1 MMSDYLIIDAHIHTY
16 QSPEIGLQAKEGD
29 THTDYC
35 GTIEEL
41 LTIMEKAGISKAVMV
56 NMTPVV
62 DMRDA
67 ALSKLP
73 EALSEEQRREAER
86 EIDLRMIQRL
96 ERRNLWTCEVARE
109 NPCLVPFIGFDPIMS
124 PELMRK
130 EILDKVKNHGA
141 KGIKFQGAV
150 QRFYPYDRRLWPAYE
165 TAAELGLPVLF
176 HSGGEEPQAQFAL
189 PKHFEEVAS
198 RFPQLTV
205 VLAHLGW
212 GFYPQSISL
221 AESCPNVKFD
231 CSAAIGVTEDEGGLS
246 DEDLLSMIRKIGVQ
260 RVMFGSDYP
269 WFDPIQGV
277 QRLLKLDLTE
287 EERRLIFS
295 ENAIRIYEI

>member
-1 MMSDYLIIDAHIHTY
+1 IIDAHIHTY

-35 GTIEEL
+35 GTIDEL
-41 LTIMEKAGISKAVMV
+41 LNIMEKSGISKAVMM
-56 NMTPVV
+56 NMTPVAG
-62 DMRDA
+62 MRDL
-67 ALSKLP
+67 ALSQLP
-73 EALSEEQRREAER
+73 EALSEEQRREAET

-109 NPCLVPFIGFDPIMS
+109 NPCLVPFIGLDPIMS

-130 EILDKVKNHGA
+130 EILDKVRNQGA

-176 HSGGEEPQAQFAL
+176 HSGGMGPEAQFAL
-189 PKHFEEVAS
+189 PQHFEEVVS

-212 GFYPQSISL
+212 GFWQQSISL
-221 AESCPNVKFD
+221 VQSCPNVNFD
-231 CSAAIGVTEDEGGLS
+231 CCAVIAVTEDEGGLS
-246 DEDLLSMIRKIGVQ
+246 DKDLLSMIREIGAQ
-260 RVMFGSDYP
+260 RVLFGSDYP
-269 WFDPIQGV
+269 WFDPVQGV
-277 QRLLKLDLTE
+277 QRLSRLDLTE
-287 EERRLIFS
+287 EEKRLIFS